1 MQPKDRKTIRAY
13 TDAPVDDGLLQ
24 RLLADA
30 MHAPTMGNM
39 QLYSVIVTRNAEMK
53 RRLAPLHFGQPM
65 VENAAAVLTFCA
77 DFHRFTQWCRLRQAD
92 AGYDN
97 LLSFLN
103 AAADTL
109 LLTQTFITLAEGAGL
124 GTCYLGTVLYNPQ
137 GIIDLLHLPTLTFPL
152 ATITVGWPD
161 EDPAPTDRLPVE
173 GLIHQETYHDPT
185 AEALDALYAAKE
197 ALAEN
202 RQFVEINHKDN
213 LAQVFTDCRYT
224 RRDNEALS
232 ATILETLKRQQFL

>member
-1 MQPKDRKTIRAY
+1 MQPQNRKTIRAY
-13 TDAPVDDGLLQ
+13 TADPVDEALLN

-39 QLYSVIVTRNAEMK
+39 QLYSVVVTRDAQMK
-53 RRLAPLHFGQPM
+53 RKLAPLHYGQPM
-65 VENAAAVLTFCA
+65 VEGAAVLLTFCA
-77 DFHRFTQWCRLRQAD
+77 DFQRFTHWCQLRNAD

-109 LLTQTFITLAEGAGL
+109 LFTQTFITLAEEAGL
-124 GTCYLGTVLYNPQ
+124 GTCYLGTTLYKPQ
-137 GIIDLLHLPTLTFPL
+137 GIIELLQLPRLTFPL
-152 ATITVGWPD
+152 ATISVGWPN
-161 EDPAPTDRLPVE
+161 EDPAPTDRLPLAGIV
-173 GLIHQETYHDPT
+173 HQETYHQASDD
-185 AEALDALYAAKE
+185 EMNELYAAKE
-197 ALAEN
+197 ALPEN
-202 RQFVEINHKDN
+202 RHFVDINHKEN

-232 ATILETLKRQQFL
+232 ATILDALKRQQFL